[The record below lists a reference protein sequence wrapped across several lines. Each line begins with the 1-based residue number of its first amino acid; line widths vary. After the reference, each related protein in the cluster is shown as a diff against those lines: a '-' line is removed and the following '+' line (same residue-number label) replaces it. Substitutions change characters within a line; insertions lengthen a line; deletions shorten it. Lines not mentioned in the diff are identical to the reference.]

1 MLELQGIT
9 KRFGPVAANDR
20 INLEV
25 DRGEVLALL
34 GENGAG
40 KSTLMSILAGKYRPD
55 AGSIRIDGEVVS
67 FSSPAE
73 ALAKGIG
80 MVYQQFMLVENLS
93 ILDNIILAGGEKS
106 FFLKRRQALKKITSL
121 AHRLGFDLA
130 PHRKIFELSMG
141 ERQQVEILKLLYRD
155 ASFLIFDE
163 PTSILSEPEI
173 EQFCDIVAR
182 LKQER
187 RAVVFIT
194 HKLDEALRLADRIS
208 ILRRGK
214 LVARTTPEAVH
225 GKRNLAR
232 LMVGREVI
240 FQIDK
245 AAIEPSD
252 IVFSVSKVSGTDH
265 RGRIAFADIDLTVR
279 RGEIVAI
286 MGVAGNGQTE
296 LTQALAGLMRFS
308 SGSIA
313 FLGKNYDPLG
323 WSAADKSRLG
333 YVPED
338 RHDVG
343 SVADM
348 NLLENMVL
356 TGYRR
361 RFDGPLMRLS
371 DALGDV
377 ENAMHDFDIRAAGWQ
392 ALAGRLSG
400 GNLQK
405 LILAREIMA
414 QPELLLV
421 HQPTQGLDVGAS
433 EDVWKALLDARK
445 TSGVLLVSQDMREI
459 LTLADRVAI
468 MFRGRILD
476 ILNAS
481 DPQDMQRISPLL
493 AGVTENAVEHRA
505 Y

>member
-1 MLELQGIT
+1 MLELKGIT
-9 KRFGPVAANDR
+9 KRFGPVTANDR
-20 INLEV
+20 IDLEV
-25 DRGEVLALL
+25 ARGEVLALL

-55 AGSIRIDGEVVS
+55 AGSIAIDGNDVA
-67 FSSPAE
+67 FTSPAD
-73 ALAKGIG
+73 ALAQGIG
-80 MVYQQFMLVENLS
+80 MVYQQFMLVENLTV
-93 ILDNIILAGGEKS
+93 LDNIILAGGETG
-106 FFLKRRQALKKITSL
+106 FFPRRRQALAKVTSL
-121 AHRLGFDLA
+121 ATRLGFEIS

-155 ASFLIFDE
+155 AAFLIFDE

-182 LKQER
+182 LKQEN

-245 AAIEPSD
+245 PTVTPGD
-252 IVFSVSKVSGTDH
+252 VVFSVSGASGLDH
-265 RGRIAFADIDLTVR
+265 RGRTAFADIDLSVR

-286 MGVAGNGQTE
+286 MGVAGNGQAE
-296 LTQALAGLMRFS
+296 LTQALAGLNRFS
-308 SGSIA
+308 TGTIG
-313 FLGKNYDPLG
+313 FLGRHYDPSG
-323 WSAADKSRLG
+323 WSAADKAGFG

-343 SVADM
+343 SVAEM
-348 NLLENMVL
+348 NLLENIVL

-361 RFDGPLMRLS
+361 RFDGPFMRLS
-371 DALGDV
+371 AAMGDV
-377 ENAMHDFDIRAAGWQ
+377 KHAMVDFDVRAAGWQ
-392 ALAGRLSG
+392 TLAGRLSG

-405 LILAREIMA
+405 LILAREILA
-414 QPELLLV
+414 KPEVLLV

-445 TSGVLLVSQDMREI
+445 TSGVLLVSQDMRETM
-459 LTLADRVAI
+459 TLADRIAI
-468 MFRGRILD
+468 MFRGRILAV
-476 ILNAS
+476 LNAD
-481 DPQDMQRISPLL
+481 DPQDIQRISPLL
-493 AGVTENAVEHRA
+493 AGVTETATVQSA
-505 Y
+505 